1 MRIDNSQV
9 VREVD
14 PRASRDL
21 WWLLVLVMTLVGG
34 LVLYAWPHLQ
44 IRETSRAQDRMSRQR
59 ERPAERRTTSASS
72 VVVVKGRRRRVST
85 IARAMRRD
93 RCSSPQR

>member
-1 MRIDNSQV
+1 MRIDNSNV
-9 VREVD
+9 IREVD

-44 IRETSRAQDRMSRQR
+44 IRETSDSGRTLVVSEPNGPQAAVYRDIAKNVWTELGKTRGSDRAAPRIVI
-59 ERPAERRTTSASS
+59 EA
-72 VVVVKGRRRRVST
+72 
-85 IARAMRRD
+85 
-93 RCSSPQR
+93 